1 MCNFCI
7 TWDWIKEVKFKLQ
20 FDSFLSSI
28 IGVNLPQTA
37 QPDSINCDGEVSL
50 QKFEIIVCCNFNDGD
65 KGENHVNLFCWCFL
79 TAWRCEILYSSELFN
94 WYCFTASRFESLYSS
109 ELFDWYCLT
118 ALRLEILYYSE
129 LFDW

>member
-20 FDSFLSSI
+20 FNSFLSSI
-28 IGVNLPQTA
+28 IEVNLPQTA
-37 QPDSINCDGEVSL
+37 QPDSTNCDGEVSL

-65 KGENHVNLFCWCFL
+65 KGGNCVNLFCWCFL
-79 TAWRCEILYSSELFN
+79 TAWRCE
-94 WYCFTASRFESLYSS
+94 TLYSS

-118 ALRLEILYYSE
+118 ASRLEILYCSE